1 MEQQLITFFFLTVI
15 WPFNGDII
23 ATKITVKPYGNWP
36 DYVFNPQYNLPS
48 LSEVKSYIDQN
59 QHLPDMPSEQE
70 VAREGVDLGEIVKL
84 QTKKIEE
91 LTLYIIEKDKEVKEQ
106 QEEINNTQNT
116 NLSQQNEIELLKQSL
131 EALTKEVHKN

>member
-1 MEQQLITFFFLTVI
+1 
-15 WPFNGDII
+15 
-23 ATKITVKPYGNWP
+23 VKPYGNWP